1 MLNPD
6 NKIAER
12 IVGIVGAGQMGSGI
26 AECVAVAGMRVTVH
40 EPDAAPLER
49 SRERIAASLEKAV
62 ARGKLSRDAAAD
74 ALGRITHTTDMSDLR
89 DCDLAIEAVTED
101 EAIKTQ
107 VLRKLDDLLA
117 PDAIFASNTSSI
129 PIATLAAATARPQQV
144 VGLHFFSPVPV
155 MAIVE
160 IIPALTT
167 SPDVVLEIDAFARQI
182 GKHAICSKDRA
193 GFVVNLLLIPYLA
206 SAVRLYDGG
215 LATREDIDDGMRIGC
230 GHPMGPLA
238 LCDFI
243 GLDVIEGIC
252 VSLHDEYGRDD
263 YAPPPLLRRMVS
275 AGRLGRKSGR
285 GFYDYGAVRADGLAR
300 R

>member
-6 NKIAER
+6 TEIAER
-12 IVGIVGAGQMGSGI
+12 NVGIVGAGQMGSGI

-117 PDAIFASNTSSI
+117 PDAILASNTSSI

-160 IIPALTT
+160 IIPALAT

-252 VSLHDEYGRDD
+252 TSLHHEYGRDD

>member
-1 MLNPD
+1 MR
-6 NKIAER
+6 A
-12 IVGIVGAGQMGSGI
+12 VGIVGAGQMGSGI
-26 AECVAVAGMRVTVH
+26 AECVAVAGMRVTVY
-40 EPDAAPLER
+40 EPESAPLQR

-62 ARGKLSRDAAAD
+62 ARGKLSSDAAGD
-74 ALGRITHTTDMSDLR
+74 ALGRITHTTHVPDLVG
-89 DCDLAIEAVTED
+89 CDLAIEAVTED

-107 VLRKLDDLLA
+107 VFRMLDGLLA
-117 PDAIFASNTSSI
+117 PAAILASNTSSI
-129 PIATLAAATARPQQV
+129 PIATLAAATARPQHV
-144 VGLHFFSPVPV
+144 LGLHFFSPVPV
-155 MAIVE
+155 MALVE
-160 IIPALTT
+160 IIPGLAT
-167 SPDVVLEIDAFARQI
+167 SPDVVMAVDAFAREI

-193 GFVVNLLLIPYLA
+193 GFLVNLLLIPYLA

-215 LATREDIDDGMRIGC
+215 LATREDIDDGMTIGC

-252 VSLHDEYGRDD
+252 VSLHDEYGRDE

-285 GFYDYGAVRADGLAR
+285 GFYDYAPVRTDELAR